1 MINKKSLWF
10 LTLFSLI
17 LVLSVYYI
25 TMPSELLMNDK
36 TNISSKDTSKKNS
49 SKNTNK
55 SSSKKNSSVKAK
67 ETVKTT
73 EENKI
78 KTRVKESN
86 TLETMRALEDEKVS
100 KELESLQVVLNDDK
114 SSVDEKNKAYDKMKE
129 LNNNK
134 AEESSLEDK
143 IKKEFELDS
152 YVKIE
157 GDKIKVVIS
166 SSEHDMTLANKIMRS
181 IQSNYKDNKYITVKF
196 QK

>member
-36 TNISSKDTSKKNS
+36 TNISSKDTSKKTNS
-49 SKNTNK
+49 KT
-55 SSSKKNSSVKAK
+55 SSKKSTSTKTK
-67 ETVKTT
+67 KTVKTT
-73 EENKI
+73 EED
-78 KTRVKESN
+78 KTKTEVKESN
-86 TLETMRALEDEKVS
+86 TLETMRAVEDEEVS

-134 AEESSLEDK
+134 AEEASLEDK
-143 IKKEFELDS
+143 IKKDFELDS

>member
-25 TMPSELLMNDK
+25 TMPSELLMSDN
-36 TNISSKDTSKKNS
+36 TNISSKDTKKKTSTKSK
-49 SKNTNK
+49 T
-55 SSSKKNSSVKAK
+55 K
-67 ETVKTT
+67 ETVKT
-73 EENKI
+73 EEDKNKTDVR
-78 KTRVKESN
+78 KSN
-86 TLETMRALEDEKVS
+86 TLETMRALEDEEVS
-100 KELESLQVVLNDDK
+100 KEIEELQVVLNNDK

-129 LNNNK
+129 LNNKK
-134 AEESSLEDK
+134 AEESSLEEK
-143 IKKEFELDS
+143 IKKDFELES

-157 GDKIKVVIS
+157 GDKIKVVINS
-166 SSEHDMTLANKIMRS
+166 NEHDMTLANKIMRS

>member
-1 MINKKSLWF
+1 MVNKKSLWF

-36 TNISSKDTSKKNS
+36 TNISSKDTSKKTNS
-49 SKNTNK
+49 KT
-55 SSSKKNSSVKAK
+55 SSKKSTSTKTK
-67 ETVKTT
+67 KTVKTKEDTKTKT
-73 EENKI
+73 E
-78 KTRVKESN
+78 VKESN
-86 TLETMRALEDEKVS
+86 TLETMRAVEDEEVS

-134 AEESSLEDK
+134 AEEASLEDK
-143 IKKEFELDS
+143 IKKDFELDS

-157 GDKIKVVIS
+157 GDKIKVVIN